1 MRSAAFRQRDGEAG
15 PVRGGKGRDSAAAAA
30 AGAGVRAGDGVN
42 SLP

>member
-1 MRSAAFRQRDGEAG
+1 MRKPASRQRDGEAG
-15 PVRGGKGRDSAAAAA
+15 PVRGGKGRDPAAAAA